1 MNIFVKPEISNKPN
15 TPYHLTKTN
24 VSDKGNRRLSELIA
38 LPTATK
44 ALLRKVNILG
54 KLLLNLK
61 RIV

>member
-44 ALLRKVNILG
+44 AL
-54 KLLLNLK
+54 
-61 RIV
+61 